1 MLWLYVLVAA
11 IAIYAVHRLAC
22 WAEDR
27 GWIYYRKSGGRPGTS
42 ASAFLEI
49 QQLMKPNTKH
59 VLEVM
64 HEDEEKDEQD
74 DSGDPP
80 KP

>member
-1 MLWLYVLVAA
+1 MGWLYGLVAV
-11 IAIYAVHRLAC
+11 IAIYAAHRLGC

-27 GWIYYRKSGGRPGTS
+27 GWIYYRKGGRPGTS

-64 HEDEEKDEQD
+64 REDEEKNEQD
-74 DSGDPP
+74 DSGAPP